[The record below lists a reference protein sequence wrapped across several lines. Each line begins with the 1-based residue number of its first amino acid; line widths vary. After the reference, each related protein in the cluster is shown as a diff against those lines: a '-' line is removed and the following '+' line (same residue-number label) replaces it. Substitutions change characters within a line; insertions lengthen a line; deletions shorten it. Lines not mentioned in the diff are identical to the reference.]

1 MFKIMKFLIFI
12 ILIYFYDFLLGLLIF
27 DHIGSGSIMTIFIS
41 SIFAT
46 VLAIISTYYIIKLI
60 DAMLGI

>member
-12 ILIYFYDFLLGLLIF
+12 ILIYFYDFLLGFLIF

-41 SIFAT
+41 SIVAT

-60 DAMLGI
+60 DALLDI